1 MDFTLRLSLDLE
13 RFDSNMDICL
23 DELLQFLPHMQ
34 SLVEL
39 NIRSP
44 TCVVDDLFDEL
55 CYRAMEG
62 QHLVPRLNTLLIVGI
77 FPNYVD
83 DDCIANMIES
93 R

>member
-1 MDFTLRLSLDLE
+1 MDFTLRSSLDLE

-39 NIRSP
+39 NIRAP
-44 TCVVDDLFDEL
+44 TCVVDDLVDEL

-62 QHLVPRLNTLLIVGI
+62 QHHVPRTHCSLLE
-77 FPNYVD
+77 Y
-83 DDCIANMIES
+83 S
-93 R
+93 QLR